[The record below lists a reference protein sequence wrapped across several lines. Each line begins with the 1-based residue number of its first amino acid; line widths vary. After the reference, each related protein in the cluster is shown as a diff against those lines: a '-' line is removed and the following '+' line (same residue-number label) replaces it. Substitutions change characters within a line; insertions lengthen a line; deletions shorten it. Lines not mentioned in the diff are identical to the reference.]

1 MSARDSKQGLSRRE
15 FLLKAAV
22 TSGAAWGATVSPVWA
37 ADAVA
42 AQPQSRASRT
52 PGGSAAKTV
61 LSFYVDDTN
70 PYIAGVEAFKMFLDF
85 VAGEGI
91 AGESSVILGY
101 GWEEHGLLSR
111 PKTDEQR
118 AYIEQLHRAYECGI
132 DSHMELMTHGG
143 LFDFG
148 TGRVPDAAQ
157 HEGVWLYEPA
167 VSREAYESY
176 FGHIIEEGEKIGVRF
191 TGVTWPGCGCAICQ
205 KRNAELYRGHPLD
218 VNPNVW
224 KALLNLAKRGKF
236 RGRTVPCFVLGGPEE
251 HPLKLMAGEGEFGV
265 YDLYPNADDH
275 LGIWENDPARVSAD
289 YYITADGASG
299 RIVEKV
305 RAGAPRCVLYGH
317 WQGVNP
323 VKGVGWEAFKQIVHR
338 VQKHYAD
345 RVVWMRPSALTDLY
359 HRQAGNKGV

>member
-1 MSARDSKQGLSRRE
+1 MSARDSKQGMTRRE

-91 AGESSVILGY
+91 AGESSVILGS

-118 AYIEQLHRAYECGI
+118 AYIEQLRRAYECGI

-148 TGRVPDAAQ
+148 TGRVPDGAQ

-167 VSREAYESY
+167 ASLEAYESY
-176 FGHIIEEGEKIGVRF
+176 FGHVIEEGEKIGVRF

-205 KRNAELYRGHPLD
+205 KRNAELSRGHPLD
-218 VNPNVW
+218 VNLNVW

-323 VKGVGWEAFKQIVHR
+323 VKGVGWEAFKQVVHR